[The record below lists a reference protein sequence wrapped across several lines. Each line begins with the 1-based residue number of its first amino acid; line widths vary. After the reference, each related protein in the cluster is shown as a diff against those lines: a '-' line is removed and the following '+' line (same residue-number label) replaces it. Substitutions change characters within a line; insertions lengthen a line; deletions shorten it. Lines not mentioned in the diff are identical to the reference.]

1 MHQRTLSKENLV
13 EIFEQSYRFT
23 GVIYFI
29 YLAGGKM
36 ILAGWKI
43 ILEGGKIILAGW
55 KIILA
60 GGKIILLD
68 GKMILAGANLFLQV
82 GKFIL
87 HVGNYFSSL
96 WFSLI
101 MIMM

>member
-43 ILEGGKIILAGW
+43 ILEGGKIILAG
-55 KIILA
+55 LVTTRQPHPFRA
-60 GGKIILLD
+60 REGRE
-68 GKMILAGANLFLQV
+68 FLNN
-82 GKFIL
+82 G
-87 HVGNYFSSL
+87 
-96 WFSLI
+96 
-101 MIMM
+101 M

>member
-60 GGKIILLD
+60 G
-68 GKMILAGANLFLQV
+68 QV
-82 GKFIL
+82 GK
-87 HVGNYFSSL
+87 
-96 WFSLI
+96 
-101 MIMM
+101 